1 VPPSMCLSWSSLAF
15 ARSASLWPRSPR
27 RVVSVVGL
35 ASSSHRRPSR
45 IENWGGTNAS
55 TYRLS
60 RRRWAHIAPAA
71 MPRRRKVKLPPR
83 IALPASELNG
93 KIMSML
99 RSLKECAKLQGVRLV
114 HVGSFGQEPNW
125 FAQPLPSRISDACR
139 RAFVAAF
146 ARVRKEFDLLWGR
159 NPAIPL
165 PEEESAAEQPGPS
178 PRRAGDCIS
187 AEQETAPE
195 PR

>member
-1 VPPSMCLSWSSLAF
+1 
-15 ARSASLWPRSPR
+15 
-27 RVVSVVGL
+27 
-35 ASSSHRRPSR
+35 
-45 IENWGGTNAS
+45 
-55 TYRLS
+55 
-60 RRRWAHIAPAA
+60 
-71 MPRRRKVKLPPR
+71 MPRRKRIKLPPR
-83 IALPASELNG
+83 MALPASELER
-93 KIMSML
+93 KIMAML
-99 RSLKECAKLQGVRLV
+99 RGLKECAKLKGVGFV

-139 RAFVAAF
+139 RAFVTAF
-146 ARVRKEFDLLWGR
+146 AKVRKEFDLLWGR

-165 PEEESAAEQPGPS
+165 PGEESAAEQPGPS